1 MDPEAAIHPGE
12 PSSPP
17 GTARE
22 VLLQFL
28 RLGLVAFGGPAAHL
42 GLMQD
47 EFVRR
52 RKWVDEQGFLDFV
65 GATNLI
71 PGPNSTE
78 LAMFLGQHRAGWRGL
93 IAAGTGF
100 TFPAFM
106 IVLLLSIAY
115 ARYGATPQ
123 GTWILAGVKPVVVA
137 VIAYALWTLGR
148 RAVKGWLT
156 AAIGLAAFAAYFG
169 AGWGELGVIVLGGV
183 CAALAL
189 NYRRLRRGTGGLP
202 VLAFLP
208 PVLQSEAMNE
218 VWRLFLTFAKI
229 GAVLYGTGYV
239 LIAFLY
245 GEFVD
250 TGVLTQQQLIDA
262 VAIGQLTP
270 GPLFTTATFIG
281 YQLAGLPGAIA
292 ATVGIFLPPFIFV
305 AISSPWIPRMR
316 RSPWLGAFLDGVNV
330 SALALMGAV
339 TLRLA
344 RAAVIDLAGVI
355 EAVVAAV
362 LLIRF
367 RVSATWLV
375 LAGVAVG
382 LVRYLLSG

>member
-1 MDPEAAIHPGE
+1 MGPEPNAGPAQ
-12 PSSPP
+12 PP
-17 GTARE
+17 DSTGTARE

-28 RLGLVAFGGPAAHL
+28 RLGLIAFGGPAAHL

-52 RKWVDEQGFLDFV
+52 RKWIDEQGFLDYV

-78 LAMFLGQHRAGWRGL
+78 LTMFLGNHRAGRRGL
-93 IAAGTGF
+93 VAAGVGF
-100 TFPAFM
+100 ILPAFT

-115 ARYGATPQ
+115 ERYGATPQ
-123 GTWILAGVKPVVVA
+123 GEWILAGVKPVVVA

-148 RAVKGWLT
+148 KAVKGWLT
-156 AAIGLAAFAAYFG
+156 GAIGLAALVAYVG
-169 AGWGELGVIVLGGV
+169 AGWGELVVIALGGI

-189 NYRRLRRGTGGLP
+189 NYRRLLGRSTGLP
-202 VLAFLP
+202 ALALLP
-208 PVLQSEAMNE
+208 TALQFETVNE
-218 VWRLFLTFAKI
+218 VLRLFLTFAKI

-245 GEFVD
+245 GEFID
-250 TGVLTQQQLIDA
+250 TGMLTEQQLLDA
-262 VAIGQLTP
+262 VAIGQVTP

-292 ATVGIFLPPFIFV
+292 ATVGIFLPSFV
-305 AISSPWIPRMR
+305 FVVISSPWIPRMR

-344 RAAVIDLAGVI
+344 RAAVVDVPGAILTAGSLI
-355 EAVVAAV
+355 

-382 LVRYLLSG
+382 LARYLLRG

>member
-1 MDPEAAIHPGE
+1 
-12 PSSPP
+12 
-17 GTARE
+17 

-28 RLGLVAFGGPAAHL
+28 KLGLVAFGGPAAHL

-47 EFVRR
+47 QFVRR
-52 RKWVDEQGFLDFV
+52 RAWIDEQGFLDFV
-65 GATNLI
+65 GAANLI

-78 LAMFLGQHRAGWRGL
+78 LAMFLGQHRARWRGQL
-93 IAAGTGF
+93 AAAFGF
-100 TFPAFM
+100 ILPAFT

-115 ARYGATPQ
+115 VRYGATPQ
-123 GTWILAGVKPVVVA
+123 GAWILAAVKPVVVA

-148 RAVKGWLT
+148 KAVKGWLT
-156 AAIGLAAFAAYFG
+156 AGIGLAAFAAYFA
-169 AGWGELGVIVLGGV
+169 AGWGELVVIVLGGI

-189 NYRRLRRGTGGLP
+189 NYRRLLPGSAGIP

-208 PVLQSEAMNE
+208 HALQSESLSE
-218 VWRLFLTFAKI
+218 VWHLFLTFAKI

-250 TGVLTQQQLIDA
+250 TGVLTQQQLLDA
-262 VAIGQLTP
+262 VAIGQVTP

-281 YQLAGLPGAIA
+281 YLLAGVPGAVA
-292 ATVGIFLPPFIFV
+292 ATVGIFLPSIVFV
-305 AISSPWIPRMR
+305 SISSPWIPRLR

-330 SALALMGAV
+330 SAMALMGGV

-344 RAAVIDLAGVI
+344 RAAVVDVLGGIVAVI
-355 EAVVAAV
+355 SAI

-367 RVSATWLV
+367 RVSATWLM

-382 LVRYLLSG
+382 LVRYLMSA

>member
-1 MDPEAAIHPGE
+1 MGPEPNAGPAQ
-12 PSSPP
+12 PP
-17 GTARE
+17 DSTGTARE

-28 RLGLVAFGGPAAHL
+28 RLGLIAFGGPAAHL

-52 RKWVDEQGFLDFV
+52 RKWIDEQGFLDYV

-78 LAMFLGQHRAGWRGL
+78 LTMFLGNHRAGRRGL
-93 IAAGTGF
+93 VAAGVGF
-100 TFPAFM
+100 ILPAFT

-115 ARYGATPQ
+115 ERYGATPQ
-123 GTWILAGVKPVVVA
+123 GEWILAGVKPVVVA

-148 RAVKGWLT
+148 KAVKGWLT
-156 AAIGLAAFAAYFG
+156 GAIGLAALVAYVG
-169 AGWGELGVIVLGGV
+169 AGWGELVVIALGGI

-189 NYRRLRRGTGGLP
+189 NYRRLLGRSTGFPALALLP
-202 VLAFLP
+202 TA
-208 PVLQSEAMNE
+208 LQFETVNE
-218 VWRLFLTFAKI
+218 VLRLFLTFAKI

-245 GEFVD
+245 GEFID
-250 TGVLTQQQLIDA
+250 TGMLTEQQLLDA
-262 VAIGQLTP
+262 VAIGQVTP

-292 ATVGIFLPPFIFV
+292 ATVGIFLPSFV
-305 AISSPWIPRMR
+305 FVVISSPWIPRMR

-344 RAAVIDLAGVI
+344 RAAVVDVPGAILTAGSLI
-355 EAVVAAV
+355 

-382 LVRYLLSG
+382 LARYLLRG

>member
-1 MDPEAAIHPGE
+1 MNPEPTVE
-12 PSSPP
+12 PKRLEGPA
-17 GTARE
+17 GGAKE

-47 EFVRR
+47 ELVRR
-52 RKWVDEQGFLDFV
+52 RKWIDEQGFLDFV

-93 IAAGTGF
+93 IAAGIGF
-100 TFPAFM
+100 VLPAFT
-106 IVLLLSIAY
+106 IVLLLSVAY
-115 ARYGATPQ
+115 ARFGATPQ
-123 GTWILAGVKPVVVA
+123 GTWILESVKPVVVG

-148 RAVKGWLT
+148 KAVRGWLT
-156 AAIGLAAFAAYFG
+156 AAIGLAAFAVYFFS
-169 AGWGELGVIVLGGV
+169 GWGELAVIFAGGLI
-183 CAALAL
+183 AALVT
-189 NYRRLRRGTGGLP
+189 NRRLLRPSGGLP
-202 VLAFLP
+202 VLALLP
-208 PVLQSEAMNE
+208 PALQSEALTE
-218 VWRLFLTFAKI
+218 ILRLFLTFAKI

-245 GEFVD
+245 GEFVE

-262 VAIGQLTP
+262 VAIGQVTP

-292 ATVGIFLPPFIFV
+292 ATVGIFLPPFVFV

-344 RAAVIDLAGVI
+344 HAAVVDAAGVI
-355 EAVVAAV
+355 LALVSAI
-362 LLIRF
+362 LLIGF
-367 RVSATWLV
+367 RVSAIWLV
-375 LAGVAVG
+375 LAGVAIG
-382 LVRYLLSG
+382 LLRYLLAG

>member
-1 MDPEAAIHPGE
+1 MDPEPHVRPAQ
-12 PSSPP
+12 PSGPP
-17 GTARE
+17 GTVRE

-28 RLGLVAFGGPAAHL
+28 RLGLIAFGGPAAHL

-52 RKWVDEQGFLDFV
+52 RKWIDEQGFLDFV
-65 GATNLI
+65 GAANLI

-78 LAMFLGQHRAGWRGL
+78 LAMYLGQHRAGRRGL
-93 IAAGTGF
+93 IAAGAGF
-100 TFPAFM
+100 TLPAFT

-123 GTWILAGVKPVVVA
+123 GTGILAAVKPVVVA

-156 AAIGLAAFAAYFG
+156 AAIGLAAFAVYFA
-169 AGWGELGVIVLGGV
+169 AGWGELAVIVLGGL

-189 NYRRLRRGTGGLP
+189 NYRRLLGRIGLP
-202 VLAFLP
+202 ALAFLP
-208 PVLQSEAMNE
+208 LGVQSGSLNE

-250 TGVLTQQQLIDA
+250 TGILTQQQLMDA
-262 VAIGQLTP
+262 VAIGQVTP

-292 ATVGIFLPPFIFV
+292 ATVGIFLPSFV
-305 AISSPWIPRMR
+305 FVVISSPWIPRMR
-316 RSPWLGAFLDGVNV
+316 SSPWLGAFLDGVNV
-330 SALALMGAV
+330 SALALMGGV

-344 RAAVIDLAGVI
+344 RVAVVDVLGVI
-355 EAVVAAV
+355 LALVSAV

-367 RVSATWLV
+367 RVSAIWLV
-375 LAGVAVG
+375 LAGVAIG

>member
-1 MDPEAAIHPGE
+1 MDPEPTAATPQPA
-12 PSSPP
+12 PSS

-28 RLGLVAFGGPAAHL
+28 RLGAIAFGGPAAHL

-52 RKWVDEQGFLDFV
+52 RKWIDEQGFLDFV

-78 LAMFLGQHRAGWRGL
+78 LAMYLGQQRAGWRGL

-100 TFPAFM
+100 TLPAFV

-115 ARYGATPQ
+115 ASYGATPQ
-123 GTWILAGVKPVVVA
+123 GIWILASVKPVVVA

-148 RAVKGWLT
+148 RAVKGWIT
-156 AAIGLAAFAAYFG
+156 AGIGLAAFAAYFLV
-169 AGWGELGVIVLGGV
+169 GWGELTVIGLGGL

-189 NYRRLRRGTGGLP
+189 NYRKVLRRSGALP
-202 VLAFLP
+202 AILFLP
-208 PVLQSEAMNE
+208 PSLQSEAVNE
-218 VWRLFLTFAKI
+218 VLRLFLTFAKI

-245 GEFVD
+245 GEFID

-262 VAIGQLTP
+262 VAIGQVTP

-281 YQLAGLPGAIA
+281 YQLAGVPGAIA
-292 ATVGIFLPPFIFV
+292 ATVGIFLPSFV
-305 AISSPWIPRMR
+305 FVLISSPWIPRMR

-330 SALALMGAV
+330 SALALMGGV

-344 RAAVIDLAGVI
+344 RAAVVDTVGLTM
-355 EAVVAAV
+355 AVVAAI
-362 LLIRF
+362 LLIRL

-375 LAGVAVG
+375 LAGIGVG
-382 LVRYLLSG
+382 LVRYLLST

>member
-1 MDPEAAIHPGE
+1 MNPEPTVEPGRLGG
-12 PSSPP
+12 PTGS
-17 GTARE
+17 ANE
-22 VLLQFL
+22 VLLQFM

-52 RKWVDEQGFLDFV
+52 RKWIDEQGFLDFV

-93 IAAGTGF
+93 FAAGIGF
-100 TFPAFM
+100 VLPAFA
-106 IVLLLSIAY
+106 IVLLLAVAY
-115 ARYGATPQ
+115 ARFGATPQ
-123 GTWILAGVKPVVVA
+123 GAWILESVKPVVVG
-137 VIAYALWTLGR
+137 VIAYALYTLGR
-148 RAVKGWLT
+148 KAIRGWLT
-156 AAIGLAAFAAYFG
+156 GAIGLAAFAVYYF
-169 AGWGELGVIVLGGV
+169 AGWGELAVIFAGGLI
-183 CAALAL
+183 AALVI
-189 NYRRLRRGTGGLP
+189 NRRLLRSTGGLP
-202 VLAFLP
+202 VLACLP
-208 PVLQSEAMNE
+208 PALQSEGLHE
-218 VWRLFLTFAKI
+218 VVRLFLTFAKI

-245 GEFVD
+245 GEFVE

-262 VAIGQLTP
+262 VAIGQVTP

-281 YQLAGLPGAIA
+281 FQLAGLPGAIA
-292 ATVGIFLPPFIFV
+292 ATVGIFLPSFVFV

-344 RAAVIDLAGVI
+344 HAAVVDAAGVI
-355 EAVVAAV
+355 LATISAI
-362 LLIRF
+362 LLIGF
-367 RVSATWLV
+367 RVSATRLV
-375 LAGVAVG
+375 LAGVVVG
-382 LVRYLLSG
+382 LLRYLLAG

>member
-1 MDPEAAIHPGE
+1 M
-12 PSSPP
+12 
-17 GTARE
+17 
-22 VLLQFL
+22 QFL
-28 RLGLVAFGGPAAHL
+28 RLGAIAFGGPAAHL

-52 RKWVDEQGFLDFV
+52 RKWIDEQGFLDFV

-78 LAMFLGQHRAGWRGL
+78 LAMYLGQQRAGWRGL

-100 TFPAFM
+100 TLPAFV

-115 ARYGATPQ
+115 ASYGATPQ
-123 GTWILAGVKPVVVA
+123 GIWILASVKPVVVA

-148 RAVKGWLT
+148 RAVKGWIT
-156 AAIGLAAFAAYFG
+156 AGIGLAAFAAYFLV
-169 AGWGELGVIVLGGV
+169 GWGELTVIGLGGL

-189 NYRRLRRGTGGLP
+189 NYRKVLRRSGALP
-202 VLAFLP
+202 AILFLP
-208 PVLQSEAMNE
+208 PSLQSEAVNE
-218 VWRLFLTFAKI
+218 VLRLFLTFAKI

-245 GEFVD
+245 GEFID

-262 VAIGQLTP
+262 VAIGQVTP

-281 YQLAGLPGAIA
+281 YQLAGVPGAIA
-292 ATVGIFLPPFIFV
+292 ATVGIFLPSFV
-305 AISSPWIPRMR
+305 FVLISSPWIPRMR

-330 SALALMGAV
+330 SALALMGGV

-344 RAAVIDLAGVI
+344 RAAVVDTVGLTM
-355 EAVVAAV
+355 AVVAAI
-362 LLIRF
+362 LLIRL

-375 LAGVAVG
+375 LAGIGVG
-382 LVRYLLSG
+382 LVRYLLST

>member
-1 MDPEAAIHPGE
+1 MDPEPHVPPAQ
-12 PSSPP
+12 PSGPP

-28 RLGLVAFGGPAAHL
+28 RLGLIAFGGPAAHL

-52 RKWVDEQGFLDFV
+52 RKWIDEQGFLDFV
-65 GATNLI
+65 GAANLI

-78 LAMFLGQHRAGWRGL
+78 LAMYLGQHRAGRRGL
-93 IAAGTGF
+93 IAAGAGF
-100 TFPAFM
+100 TLPAFM

-123 GTWILAGVKPVVVA
+123 GTWILAAVKPVVVA

-156 AAIGLAAFAAYFG
+156 AAIGLAAFAVYFA
-169 AGWGELGVIVLGGV
+169 AGWGELVVIVLGGL

-189 NYRRLRRGTGGLP
+189 SYRRLLGRTGLP
-202 VLAFLP
+202 ALAFLP
-208 PVLQSEAMNE
+208 LGIQSGPLNE

-250 TGVLTQQQLIDA
+250 TGILTQQQLMDA
-262 VAIGQLTP
+262 VAIGQVTP

-292 ATVGIFLPPFIFV
+292 ATVGIFLPSFV
-305 AISSPWIPRMR
+305 FVVISSPWIPRMR
-316 RSPWLGAFLDGVNV
+316 RSAWLGAFLDGVNV
-330 SALALMGAV
+330 SALALMGGV

-344 RAAVIDLAGVI
+344 RV
-355 EAVVAAV
+355 AVVDVQGLILALVSAV

-367 RVSATWLV
+367 RVSAIWLV
-375 LAGVAVG
+375 LAGVALG

>member
-1 MDPEAAIHPGE
+1 M
-12 PSSPP
+12 
-17 GTARE
+17 
-22 VLLQFL
+22 
-28 RLGLVAFGGPAAHL
+28 RLGCIAFGGPAAHL

-52 RKWVDEQGFLDFV
+52 RKWIDEQGFLDFV

-78 LAMFLGQHRAGWRGL
+78 LAMYLGQHRARGRGL
-93 IAAGTGF
+93 VAAGVGF
-100 TFPAFM
+100 VLPAFL
-106 IVLLLSIAY
+106 IVLVLSMAY

-123 GTWILAGVKPVVVA
+123 GIWILASVKPVVVA
-137 VIAYALWTLGR
+137 VIVYALWTLGR

-156 AAIGLAAFAAYFG
+156 AALGLTAFAVYFA
-169 AGWGELGVIVLGGV
+169 AGWGELEVILLGGL

-189 NYRRLRRGTGGLP
+189 NYRKVLRGTGGISMI
-202 VLAFLP
+202 AFLP
-208 PVLQSEAMNE
+208 PALQSESMNE

-250 TGVLTQQQLIDA
+250 TGILTQQQLIDA
-262 VAIGQLTP
+262 VAIGQVTP

-292 ATVGIFLPPFIFV
+292 ATVGIFLPSFVFV

-330 SALALMGAV
+330 SALALMAGV

-344 RAAVIDLAGVI
+344 RAAVVDVVGLTM
-355 EAVVAAV
+355 AVVAAI

-375 LAGVAVG
+375 LAGIGVG
-382 LVRYLLSG
+382 LVRYLLWT